1 MDLTQHRQRFQLR
14 AGAGLRQFA
23 IAGILITA
31 PVLAQTSIVLDG
43 DSPGRRF
50 DGIGAV
56 SAGASS
62 RLLIDYPE
70 RYRSQIL
77 DYLFKPNYGASLQHL
92 KVEIGADVNS
102 TDGSEPSHERFRG
115 EHAYDR
121 GYEWWLMNE
130 ARKRNPSILLDSLA
144 WGAPG
149 WVGNGK
155 LYSEDMTNY
164 VADFILGGKREQGA
178 DITLTGSWNERAYD
192 ADYVKL
198 LHKTLSARTPG
209 VRLVCCDEFRANSW
223 RIADDLKTDAALAR
237 DVDIVSV
244 HYPRKNGKLTTPEA
258 ARTLDKP
265 LWSSEDQPDS
275 SASVILSR
283 EWQIGGR
290 SLAKL
295 YIRNYLEGSFT
306 ATEIWSPVTSYY
318 DILAAP
324 NSGLM
329 YANTPWSGYYNV
341 QGAIWATAHTTQFA
355 QPGWQY
361 LDKSSGYLAEKGS
374 YVALKSQDG
383 NWSVILETIDAKAP
397 QTAEFRIAGGLSKAT
412 VHVWETNAART
423 FEHVAD
429 LKPKAGQ
436 FHYTFDPDSLYSLT
450 TTTGQAKGTATPS
463 PSHAFPLPYSEN
475 FDSTPDGR
483 SPRYMA
489 DQDGAFEVHPC
500 LGRAAA
506 CLEQVIATKPIP
518 WGPLPNPWTLTGEE
532 AWKDYEVSTDV
543 YLPAQG
549 SIALLG
555 RIDSANV
562 FADQKALW
570 PSGYVL
576 SINSD
581 GHWSLTSYT
590 YKKPSVA
597 LGAGESKLRAGAWH
611 RVLLRFAGDQVTAEL
626 DGVAIA
632 SVQDASHK
640 QGMVGIGTEWNH
652 AQFDNLSVK
661 QVSRNS
667 EEQRG
672 KRVADEQ
679 QHR

>member
-1 MDLTQHRQRFQLR
+1 MAATQHRKHYQLR
-14 AGAGLRQFA
+14 APGWEHFA
-23 IAGILITA
+23 IMGILLTA
-31 PVLAQTSIVLDG
+31 PALAQTSIVLDG
-43 DSPGRRF
+43 NSPGRQF
-50 DGIGAV
+50 DGIGAA

-70 RYRSQIL
+70 PYRSQVL

-115 EHAYDR
+115 DHDYDR

-130 ARKRNPSILLDSLA
+130 ARKRNPSIILDSLA

-149 WVGNGK
+149 WIGNGK
-155 LYSEDMTNY
+155 FYSEDMTGY
-164 VADFILGGKREQGA
+164 VADFIVGGKRQQGVNF
-178 DITLTGSWNERAYD
+178 TLTGSWNERAFE

-198 LHKTLSARTPG
+198 LHSKLAERAPG
-209 VRLVCCDEFRANSW
+209 VRLVCCDEFSPKSW
-223 RIADDLKTDAALAR
+223 RIASDIVTDPTLAR

-244 HYPRKNGKLTTPEA
+244 HYPRKDGKLTTPEV
-258 ARTLDKP
+258 ARTLNKP

-295 YIRNYLEGSFT
+295 YIRNYLEGGFT

-329 YANTPWSGYYNV
+329 YANTPWSGNYNV

-355 QPGWQY
+355 QPGWRY
-361 LDKSSGYLAEKGS
+361 LDKSSGYLPEQGS

-383 NWSVILETIDAKAP
+383 NWSVVLETIDARAP
-397 QTAEFRIAGGLSKAT
+397 QAAEFRITGGLADTK
-412 VHVWETNAART
+412 VHVWETNADKT
-423 FEHVAD
+423 FEHIAD
-429 LKPKAGQ
+429 LHPKGGV
-436 FHYTFDPDSLYSLT
+436 FRYTFDPNSLYSLT
-450 TTTGQAKGTATPS
+450 TTTGQAKGMATP
-463 PSHAFPLPYSEN
+463 PPPRAFPLPYRET
-475 FDSTPDGR
+475 FDSTPVSR
-483 SPRYMA
+483 SPRYLA
-489 DQDGAFEVHPC
+489 DQDGAFEVHLC
-500 LGRAAA
+500 TARAAD
-506 CLEQVIATKPIP
+506 CLEQVITAKPIP
-518 WGPLPNPWTLTGEE
+518 WGPLPNPWTLTGDE
-532 AWKDYEVSTDV
+532 AWKDYQVSTDV
-543 YLPAQG
+543 YLPAEG
-549 SIALLG
+549 SVALIG

-562 FADQKALW
+562 FADRKALW

-576 SINSD
+576 SIAAN

-597 LGAGESKLRAGAWH
+597 LGEGESKLRARAWH
-611 RVLLRFAGDQVTAEL
+611 QLRLRFAADTITADL
-626 DGVAIA
+626 DSHQLA
-632 SVQDASHK
+632 SVRDKSHVR
-640 QGMVGIGTEWNH
+640 GMVGVGTEWNH
-652 AQFDNLSVK
+652 AQFDNLSVD
-661 QVSRNS
+661 QVQGNHEPRRGSR
-667 EEQRG
+667 
-672 KRVADEQ
+672 
-679 QHR
+679 